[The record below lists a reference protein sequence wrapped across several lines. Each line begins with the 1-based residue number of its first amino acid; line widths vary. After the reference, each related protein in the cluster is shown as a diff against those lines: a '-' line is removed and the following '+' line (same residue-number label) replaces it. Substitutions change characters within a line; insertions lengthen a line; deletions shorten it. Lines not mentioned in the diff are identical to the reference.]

1 MNIQLSCFKC
11 AKLAFTLALGVGLA
25 CSGEAERQNSN
36 STGLKTKLSAA
47 HPDVPW
53 TQLGSTPAELSA
65 LSQKKVFLAH
75 NTVGSNLVSGLRRVA
90 PGLSIRSGSSASSLS
105 APTLLEHLISYEA
118 RPLEKIAAFENLV
131 NNLGPLLDIALI
143 KLSHIDFDK
152 FVGIRVE
159 DITTAYAATISRLQ
173 ARFPHVVFAH
183 VTAPLYTRAASW
195 DNASREQF
203 NAWLRTTY
211 KGHVFDLAALEA
223 MRADGSLAL
232 ALDGR
237 SPALADEWA
246 QDTHQLNTEGANRIA
261 TSLIGFLASDFS
273 CDNTPEPECRIGD
286 NSCPANHICI
296 GLDSNVQGAPGAC
309 QLVEPEPECRIGD
322 NSCPANHICIGLD
335 SNAQGAPG
343 ACQLVEPEPE
353 CRIGDNSCPANHICI
368 GLDSNAQGAPGAC
381 QLVEP
386 EPECR
391 IGDNSCPANHICIGL
406 DSNAQ
411 GAPGTCVREQVD
423 TGEPWTSVEFSPA
436 DLNALRLRKVFFGH
450 NSVGQNTIDGMKRV
464 ASTLSI
470 RSANS
475 SNLNAVI
482 GQLGT
487 APALV
492 EYLIDNNGN
501 PLAKINA
508 FENAMKTVGNR
519 VDIAFMKL
527 CYADFPTNINNLIA
541 AYEAAMNRLQR
552 DFPSVLFIHITAPL
566 YDWNASWDN
575 ASREQFNTWL
585 RTTYKGRVFDLATI
599 ESIRPNGTIAL
610 SRDNK
615 TIALANEWT
624 SDGGHLN
631 ESGANRMGSGLIGFL
646 ASQPL
651 KTDNILLF

>member
-296 GLDSNVQGAPGAC
+296 GLDSN
-309 QLVEPEPECRIGD
+309 
-322 NSCPANHICIGLD
+322 
-335 SNAQGAPG
+335 
-343 ACQLVEPEPE
+343 
-353 CRIGDNSCPANHICI
+353 
-368 GLDSNAQGAPGAC
+368 
-381 QLVEP
+381 
-386 EPECR
+386 
-391 IGDNSCPANHICIGL
+391 
-406 DSNAQ
+406 AQ